1 MTSYRHLM
9 MIAVACLL
17 TLGLSANAAV
27 QTKPKPPKGKP
38 APSRKPA
45 TAKPQTSAAKPKPS
59 GAGAT
64 LFVISQDRTGSHM
77 EPLVG
82 IIDGRYIEPPAGE
95 SELFAQFVSR
105 YYRAGQKY
113 RVLFG
118 GGDAGTLTVK
128 AKPDPDNECARAQA
142 SVEMQATVRIGGLVM
157 GLATNSE
164 TLGRKAV
171 SRRFPTAVERT
182 SLTEIGKNIFRQKG
196 VPTTALDNL
205 QTINM
210 TATDLNGDGR
220 IEIIA
225 SFMVRTEQKSAAVH
239 HLFVIAAA
247 KGDAFDVDLL
257 RYSRT
262 TKGDLPEGT
271 SLADIDQALLSEVLI
286 DQLDLDGDKM
296 GEVVTLTTSFE
307 GATYKIYRKQKGQ
320 WASVYEFYSYRCAY

>member
-1 MTSYRHLM
+1 M
-9 MIAVACLL
+9 
-17 TLGLSANAAV
+17 ANAIA
-27 QTKPKPPKGKP
+27 QTKGKSPKSKP
-38 APSRKPA
+38 AAAAQPA
-45 TAKPQTSAAKPKPS
+45 PAKPQPSAARSKPS
-59 GAGAT
+59 SAGAT
-64 LFVISQDRTGSHM
+64 LFVISQDRAGSRI

-82 IIDGRYIEPPAGE
+82 IIDGRYLEPPAGE
-95 SELFAQFVSR
+95 SELFSQFVSR
-105 YYRAGQKY
+105 YYHVGQKY

-118 GGDAGTLTVK
+118 GGDAGTLTIK
-128 AKPDPDNECARAQA
+128 AKPDPDSECARSQA
-142 SVEMQATVRIGGLVM
+142 SVELEATARIGGLVM

-164 TLGRKAV
+164 TLGRKTV
-171 SRRFPTAVERT
+171 SRRFPTNTERANVT
-182 SLTEIGKNIFRQKG
+182 DIGKNIFRQKG
-196 VPTTALDNL
+196 VPTAMLDKM

-247 KGDAFDVDLL
+247 KGDTFDVDLL

-271 SLADIDQALLSEVLI
+271 SLADIDQALLTELLV
-286 DQLDLDGDKM
+286 DQVDLDGDKM
-296 GEVVTLTTSFE
+296 GEVITMTTSFE
-307 GATYKIYRKQKGQ
+307 GATYKIYRRQKGQ